1 MSSDSKPADYKST
14 LFLPQTDFPMK
25 ANLPGRE
32 PAMLARWEADDLYGQ
47 LRADARGRE
56 KFVLHDGPPYANGD
70 LHMGHAMNKIL
81 KDIIARSQ
89 QMTGKDAPYV
99 PGWDCHGLP
108 IEWKIEEKY
117 RKAGKNKDDVPLI
130 EFRKE
135 CRDFAAHWI
144 DVQREQFKRY
154 GVVGDWDDPYTTMAF
169 EAEATIVRE
178 LFKFLVNGSLYRGAK
193 PVMWSVVEKTALAE
207 AETEYHDHTSTMI
220 DVGFPVVATDLEALE
235 GASVVIWT
243 TTPWTIPGNRAICFG
258 ETFNYAVIEATEL
271 GEGSL
276 AEVGARLVVARD
288 LVDEFTIR
296 AGIAEYDVVADLKGH
311 DLARTIARHPLRGQG
326 YDFDVPLLPAD
337 HVTLEQGTGFVHTAP
352 GHGQEDFDVGQ
363 KFGLD
368 VPHTVGPDGL
378 FYDHVPLF
386 AGLHVYKADGP
397 ISETLQEAGT
407 LLAIGKLVHSY
418 PHSWRSKAPLIFRN
432 TAQWFISMETNGLRE
447 TALRAIDAVRWVP
460 EQSKRRMRS
469 MVEERPDWVISRQ
482 RAWGVPI
489 ALFVHKESGE
499 LLKDEAVNARIVE
512 AFAAEGA
519 DAWFSS
525 PPARFLGNDYDA
537 DDYEQIVD
545 ILDVWFDSGS
555 THAFVV
561 EAREELAPK
570 AQLYLEG
577 SDQHRGWFQSS
588 LLESCGTRGHAPYDA
603 VLTHGFAQDAEGRKM
618 SKSLGNF
625 ISPQKIVDQNG
636 ADIIRL
642 WVVATDYFEDV
653 RIGGEIISGQVDA
666 YRKIRNTLRY
676 LLGNLAGFDPAERLP
691 VADMPELD
699 RWVLHRVWE
708 LDRLV
713 RRGVA
718 DFDFNPIFHALYQF
732 CITDLS
738 AFYFDIRKDV
748 LYCDARESV
757 RRRAARTVLD
767 TLFDHLTAW
776 LAPILVFTAEEVWR
790 ARMGDDAASVHLR
803 QFPAADPAWQD
814 DELANKWDRVRTAR
828 RVVTGALELDRRER
842 RIGSSL
848 QAHPTLYV
856 ADEAVLT
863 ALDGVDLAEI
873 AITSAASVVPGDAP
887 DGAFRL
893 DDVAGVGV
901 VSSLAEGG
909 KCARCWMVLP
919 EVGDTGLCN
928 RCTSAVAAHE
938 VVA

>member
-1 MSSDSKPADYKST
+1 MPSDQKPADYKST

-32 PAMLARWEADDLYGQ
+32 PAMLARWEADGLYGQ
-47 LRADARGRE
+47 LREAARGRE

-81 KDIIARSQ
+81 KDIIVRSQ

-108 IEWKIEEKY
+108 IEWKIEEQY

-178 LFKFLVNGSLYRGAK
+178 LFKFLMNGSLYRGAK

-220 DVGFPVVATDLEALE
+220 DVGFPVIATDLEALE
-235 GASVVIWT
+235 GANVVIWT

-258 ETFNYAVIEATEL
+258 ETFNYAVIEVTEV
-271 GEGSL
+271 GEGGL
-276 AEVGARLVVARD
+276 AGAKLVVARD

-296 AGIAEYDVVADLKGH
+296 AGITDYEVVADLKGH
-311 DLARTIARHPLRGQG
+311 DLAQTICAHPLRGQG
-326 YDFDVPLLPAD
+326 YDFDVPLLPGD

-352 GHGQEDFDVGQ
+352 GHGQEDFDVGR
-363 KFGLD
+363 KFGLE

-386 AGLHVYKADGP
+386 AGLHVFKADGP
-397 ISETLQEAGT
+397 VSDKLKESAA
-407 LLAIGKLVHSY
+407 LLAIGKLSHSY

-432 TAQWFISMETNGLRE
+432 TAQWFISMETTGLRE

-489 ALFVHKESGE
+489 ALFVHKASGE
-499 LLKDEAVNARIVE
+499 LLKDEAVNGRIIA

-525 PPARFLGNDYDA
+525 PPARFLGNDYNA

-570 AQLYLEG
+570 AQLYIEG

-625 ISPQKIVDQNG
+625 VSPQKIVDQNG

-666 YRKIRNTLRY
+666 YRKIRNTLRF

-691 VADMPELD
+691 VAEMPELD

-767 TLFDHLTAW
+767 ILFDHLTAW

-790 ARMGDDAASVHLR
+790 ARMGEDAASVHLR
-803 QFPAADPAWQD
+803 QFPEADPAWRD
-814 DELANKWDRVRTAR
+814 DDLANKWDRVRTAR

-856 ADEAVLT
+856 ADEAVLQ
-863 ALDGVDLAEI
+863 ALDGLDLAEI
-873 AITSAASVVPGDAP
+873 SITSAASVVSGAAP

-893 DDVAGVGV
+893 DDVPGVGV

-909 KCARCWMVLP
+909 KCERCWMVLP
-919 EVGDTGLCN
+919 EVGEADLCN

-938 VVA
+938 AVA